1 MEVEEVEVEE
11 VAGRYQEESGVDV
24 VGVVGVAGDDR

>member
-1 MEVEEVEVEE
+1 MEVEVEK

-24 VGVVGVAGDDR
+24 VGVVGVVGVAGDDH